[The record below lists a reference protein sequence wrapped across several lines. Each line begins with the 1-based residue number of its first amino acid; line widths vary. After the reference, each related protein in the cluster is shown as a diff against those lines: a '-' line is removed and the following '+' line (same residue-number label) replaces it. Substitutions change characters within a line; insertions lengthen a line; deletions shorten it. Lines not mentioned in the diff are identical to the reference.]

1 LSRRNQESDGQR
13 GASAPLLEITMKK
26 LEYFAKYQEYR
37 RAATSR
43 KDRVYYNE
51 MACIY
56 LAKFFEM
63 PRQKG

>member
-1 LSRRNQESDGQR
+1 
-13 GASAPLLEITMKK
+13 MKK